1 MAGEDTIQSD
11 HFRRRDF
18 ITLLGGAAAT
28 WPLAARA
35 QQAAMPVV
43 GFLNDGSFE
52 PRAHL
57 VAVLRQTLSEAGL
70 VENKNI
76 MIEYRWAQDQFDR
89 LPELAA
95 DLVRRQVAVI
105 VATGGLGPALA
116 AKAAIHEIPIVFS
129 VGADPVK
136 LGLVASLN
144 RPGGN
149 ATGVSYFTHELGPKR
164 LGLLW
169 EVMPGGA
176 DVVVLVNPKSAIADS
191 AVQEMQAAASAAG
204 KQLSVLHASNNQEIN
219 SAFSAMAQKHAPA
232 LVIITD
238 ALFTGRR
245 VQLVTL
251 AARYRI
257 PAIYTSREFAEV
269 GGLMSYGVNL
279 ADNYRQVGTYVSRI
293 LKGAKPTDLPV
304 VQPTKF
310 EFVINLATAK
320 ALDIEFPAPLLARAD
335 DVIE

>member
-1 MAGEDTIQSD
+1 MQ
-11 HFRRRDF
+11 RRKF
-18 ITLLGGAAAT
+18 ITLFGGAAAA

-35 QQAAMPVV
+35 QQAMPVI
-43 GFLNDGSFE
+43 GFFNDGSFE

-57 VAVLRQTLSEAGL
+57 VAVFRQSLSDAGF
-70 VENKNI
+70 VENKTL

-95 DLVRRQVAVI
+95 DLVHRQVTVI
-105 VATGGLGPALA
+105 VATGGIGPALA
-116 AKAAIHEIPIVFS
+116 AKAATNAIPIVFS
-129 VGADPVK
+129 VGSDPIK
-136 LGLVASLN
+136 LGLVGSLN

-169 EVMPGGA
+169 ELMPEGA
-176 DVVVLVNPKSAIADS
+176 DVVVLVNPKAPVADT
-191 AVQEMQAAASAAG
+191 AVQDMRAAATAAG
-204 KQLSVLHASNNQEIN
+204 KQLSVLHASNNEEIN
-219 SAFSAMAQKHAPA
+219 SAFPVIVQKRAPA
-232 LVIITD
+232 LVIIPD

-251 AARYRI
+251 AARYAV

-269 GGLMSYGVNL
+269 GGLMTYGVNL
-279 ADNYRQVGTYVSRI
+279 ADNFRQIGTYAGRI
-293 LKGAKPTDLPV
+293 LKGAKPAELPV

-320 ALDIEFPAPLLARAD
+320 VLGIEVPPTLLARAD
-335 DVIE
+335 EVIE

>member
-1 MAGEDTIQSD
+1 MLRPVSD
-11 HFRRRDF
+11 PREVPFY
-18 ITLLGGAAAT
+18 
-28 WPLAARA
+28 RA
-35 QQAAMPVV
+35 LIESNR
-43 GFLNDGSFE
+43 GDG
-52 PRAHL
+52 PRTSA
-57 VAVLRQTLSEAGL
+57 
-70 VENKNI
+70 
-76 MIEYRWAQDQFDR
+76 IEYRWAQDQFDR

-95 DLVRRQVAVI
+95 ELVHRQVAVI

-116 AKAAIHEIPIVFS
+116 AKAVTNEIPIVFA

-136 LGLVASLN
+136 LGLVGSLN

-169 EVMPGGA
+169 ELVPGA

-191 AVQEMQAAASAAG
+191 AVQEMRAVASTGG
-204 KQLSVLHASNNQEIN
+204 KQLAVLEASNNQEIN
-219 SAFSAMAQKHAPA
+219 VAFAAMARKRAPA

-238 ALFTGRR
+238 ALYTGRR

-257 PAIYTSREFAEV
+257 PSIYTSREFAEV

-279 ADNYRQVGTYVSRI
+279 TDNYRQLATYTGRI
-293 LKGAKPTDLPV
+293 LKGAKPADLPV

-310 EFVINLATAK
+310 EFVINLGTAQ
-320 ALDIEFPAPLLARAD
+320 ALDIEFPAALLARAD
-335 DVIE
+335 EVIE